1 MSSKT
6 MYFPTAIEVVQATAK
21 ATKEV
26 ARGRGVAK
34 DGWTNVLTGLGRRGK
49 DRSVSTHM
57 KDFEILGWDEL
68 SNLYAGDGPA
78 TKIVDC
84 VAEDMTRNSWR
95 VNGDDAQETL
105 YKLGEE
111 IDLTA
116 KVTEAMK
123 WQRLFGGAVIVKEYM
138 GDGARLESP
147 VRKNARLVRLR
158 VYSAPQVELHSSK
171 FSDDPSSP
179 YYEEVEV
186 FQIKKK
192 YGGTFRVH
200 ASRCE
205 VLKGKPWAF
214 SPTKKYTLEQK
225 YWGMSELQAPYLA
238 ISILGAFVQGIG
250 HAGQEMAV
258 SKYRLSNLMQILAEN
273 STDALYARMEAIE
286 MSKSL
291 INAVLLGKDE
301 EWGRDQLSFVG
312 LPEVFD
318 RLAMMVSGASN
329 IPVTKVFGRSAA
341 GLNSTGEGDTR
352 DYYDMLNSKQTQF
365 LAPLLRRL
373 YMALKSSVEDYEI
386 SFNPAW
392 TPTQTELIDMRYKQ
406 AQTDDINMN
415 KLFIVKSEELRASR
429 LEGGYGFETIVGG
442 NKVKRQGKQTIEGGV

>member
-1 MSSKT
+1 MNSKT
-6 MYFPTAIEVVQATAK
+6 MYFPTAIDVVQATAK

-26 ARGRGVAK
+26 ARGRGVAT

-116 KVTEAMK
+116 KVTEALK
-123 WQRLFGGAVIVKEYM
+123 WQRLFAGAVIVKEYM

-214 SPTKKYTLEQK
+214 SPTKKYSLEQK

-392 TPTQTELIDMRYKQ
+392 TPTQSELIDMRYKQ

-415 KLFIVKSEELRASR
+415 KLFIVKTEELRASR

>member
-1 MSSKT
+1 MNSKT
-6 MYFPTAIEVVQATAK
+6 MYFPTAIDVVQATAK
-21 ATKEV
+21 ATKE
-26 ARGRGVAK
+26 AGRTVAK

-57 KDFEILGWDEL
+57 KDFEILGVDEL
-68 SNLYAGDGPA
+68 ANLYAGDGPA

-123 WQRLFGGAVIVKEYM
+123 WQRLFAGAVIVKEYM

-214 SPTKKYTLEQK
+214 SPTKKYSLEQK

-373 YMALKSSVEDYEI
+373 YMALKSSVQDYEI

-392 TPTQTELIDMRYKQ
+392 TPTQEELINMRFKQ

-442 NKVKRQGKQTIEGGV
+442 GKVKRQGKQTIEGGV